1 MISKVK
7 ELSTVLF
14 NNVYRECYGRTA
26 EHSELEDYL
35 NRTKACHRVTATQ
48 LKKILSDSHWNYSR
62 TWGIPNDEEMEG
74 LADEIK
80 DDLMFVCDNSPVKDA
95 EERLI
100 TNMVNTI
107 KNIEIV
113 SVILAFLIPEKYC
126 IIAPPPEHMIG
137 FRRRSDKVDTLLRYF
152 NDYQT
157 LAEKCEMKVFDLE
170 KALWTIHQM
179 KYRIPE
185 YDPQLTDQLWNEY
198 LNDPDI
204 LRMRVKNLLNEIWGD
219 NIDDDLKS
227 KILKEKDP
235 EVALILA
242 MRYFEHLL
250 WKKVSK
256 KLDSDKID
264 KLKTS
269 VKTGN
274 ILSKLMPAAGIE
286 PILMKKAHKIWSK
299 RNSAM
304 HIGEEIGI
312 SKITIDDVNS
322 AIELNNR
329 IN

>member
-35 NRTKACHRVTATQ
+35 NRTKACYSVTATQ
-48 LKKILSDSHWNYSR
+48 LKKILSDSYWNYSR

-80 DDLMFVCDNSPVKDA
+80 DDLMFVCYNSPVKDA

-157 LAEKCEMKVFDLE
+157 LSETCEMNVFDLD

-256 KLDSDKID
+256 KLDRDKID

-304 HIGEEIGI
+304 HIGEVLGE
-312 SKITIDDVNS
+312 SKITIEDVNS
-322 AIELNNR
+322 AIELNNI